1 MSLIHH
7 RPPAAMQQV
16 LLAGLPD
23 FANSSDPAAGD
34 LYKAE
39 QGHEV
44 YVLSLNDLLRGAG
57 LNAAK
62 DAGWRFISAAAPGG
76 VGAVA
81 HVSNGP
87 DGTPL
92 MRGIS
97 YGPEIAAALRAAREV
112 ESLPEVAAQHFELW
126 VLRIPGV
133 LVEAYWLKA
142 SSGKKD
148 LIVPYLAGTT
158 KLQLMKTYSVT
169 DFLKI
174 VRALAQEF
182 SAFDRTATTRDSPRK
197 KQSSAAKKKAPKKR
211 DRNT

>member
-1 MSLIHH
+1 
-7 RPPAAMQQV
+7 MQQA

-23 FANSSDPAAGD
+23 FANNSDPAAGD
-34 LYKAE
+34 LYKAD

-44 YVLSLNDLLRGAG
+44 YVLSLNDLLGGAG
-57 LNAAK
+57 LNAVK
-62 DAGWRFISAAAPGG
+62 DAGWRFISATAPGG
-76 VGAVA
+76 IGAVA
-81 HVSNGP
+81 HVSDGP

-97 YGPEIAAALRAAREV
+97 YGPEVAAALRAAREV

-133 LVEAYWLKA
+133 LVEAYWLKS

-158 KLQLMKTYSVT
+158 KLQLMKTYSVAE
-169 DFLKI
+169 FLKI
-174 VRALAQEF
+174 VRALAREF
-182 SAFDRTATTRDSPRK
+182 SAFDKIAATAVPARK
-197 KQSSAAKKKAPKKR
+197 RQGPAVKKAGPNESKSKR
-211 DRNT
+211 